1 LLAVELHCPVCGNRL
16 EEKANFLGDFACDYC
31 GKVSTRRSC
40 LAALSRAEKEAL
52 PLGTPPEGVEFTE
65 GDDFFRC
72 AITKS
77 DGVGPAFL
85 WLTTAAIVVA
95 SLIFF
100 HERHLASAD
109 FWICFGI
116 FAVLVV
122 VMGCASAY
130 FTFGADTVLG
140 TVDTL
145 EFRTG
150 YRRWS
155 LRRIIRRADIRRV
168 VLVRQSYSD
177 SEGSN
182 RLEFALSC
190 ELVDGQPEFRFAA
203 GQSYPRLAWLARYLA
218 GAP

>member
-1 LLAVELHCPVCGNRL
+1 MELHCPVCGNRL
-16 EEKANFLGDFACDYC
+16 EEKASFLGDFACDYC

-40 LAALSRAEKEAL
+40 LAARSRVEKEAL
-52 PLGTPPEGVEFTE
+52 PLGSPPEGVELTE
-65 GDDFFRC
+65 GDGFFRC
-72 AITKS
+72 DITKS
-77 DGVGPAFL
+77 DGAGPAFL
-85 WLTTAAIVVA
+85 WLTTAAIAVA

-122 VMGCASAY
+122 VMGCVSAY
-130 FTFGADTVLG
+130 FTFGADTILG
-140 TVDTL
+140 TADAL

-150 YRRWS
+150 CRRWS
-155 LRRIIRRADIRRV
+155 LRRTIRRSDIRRV

-190 ELVDGQPEFRFAA
+190 ELADGQPEFRFAA